1 MIKSRHFWI
10 AAILMSVIP
19 LLSID
24 IAQHYLDWQKD
35 VREELI
41 TVVQNVYSFDKQE
54 KATILD
60 KVFERNQALTFL
72 IYIKCFSILVL
83 LAFSF
88 YFFRF
93 YKQRQRPNFLK
104 PFLYTITLIS
114 CFAIIKIFL
123 LNRVNTNDNIQI
135 LTLSPEAS
143 SFQTLYNENFKGKVV
158 YVDFWGTTCGPCL
171 QEFRDFTKPLKDKYK
186 LRRDISYLYVAQG
199 NEYLWHEQIKKY
211 NVEGIHLF
219 VNLNQYE
226 NLYKQLT
233 SDSIVLMP
241 HYLII
246 DKRGNIVERNA
257 KQPSDR
263 DSLYAQLDKYLT
275 EN

>member
-1 MIKSRHFWI
+1 MIKSRYFWI
-10 AAILMSVIP
+10 AAIMVAVIP

-24 IAQHYLDWQKD
+24 IAQHYLDWQNE

-41 TVVQNVYSFDKQE
+41 TVVQNVYSFDKQQ

-60 KVFERNQALTFL
+60 KVFERNQTLTFL

-83 LAFSF
+83 LALSF
-88 YFFRF
+88 FFFRL
-93 YKQRQRPNFLK
+93 YKQQQSPNFLT
-104 PFLYTITLIS
+104 PFLYTVTLIS
-114 CFAIIKIFL
+114 CFILIKIFL
-123 LNRVNTNDNIQI
+123 VNRVNTNGNIQI
-135 LTLSPEAS
+135 LTLSPETS

-199 NEYLWHEQIKKY
+199 NKYLWHKQIKKY
-211 NVEGIHLF
+211 KVEGTHVF

-226 NLYKQLT
+226 SLYMQST
-233 SDSIVLMP
+233 NDSIVLMP

-246 DKRGNIVERNA
+246 DKKGIIVERNA

>member
-1 MIKSRHFWI
+1 MIKSRYFWI
-10 AAILMSVIP
+10 AAIMVAVIP

-24 IAQHYLDWQKD
+24 IAQHYLDWQNE

-41 TVVQNVYSFDKQE
+41 TVVQNVYSFDKQQ

-60 KVFERNQALTFL
+60 KVFERNQTLTFL

-83 LAFSF
+83 LALSF
-88 YFFRF
+88 FFFRL
-93 YKQRQRPNFLK
+93 YKQRQSPNFLT
-104 PFLYTITLIS
+104 PFLYTVTLIS
-114 CFAIIKIFL
+114 CFILIKIFL
-123 LNRVNTNDNIQI
+123 VNRVNTNGNIQI
-135 LTLSPEAS
+135 LTLSPETS

-199 NEYLWHEQIKKY
+199 NKYLWHKQIKKY
-211 NVEGIHLF
+211 KVEGTHVF

-226 NLYKQLT
+226 SLYMQST
-233 SDSIVLMP
+233 NDSIVLMP

-246 DKRGNIVERNA
+246 DKKGIIVERNA